1 VQLRAAFSVIVFGAA
16 VCTAQFA
23 FGQATTTS
31 VLEYGAHA
39 DGASDCT
46 AAFQRALNACAT
58 AGGGTVYAPAGR
70 YFFAGH
76 LNVPAYV
83 CLQGSFA
90 APPTT
95 TDSSGTVLLATEGR
109 GNSNAEPFIVLNR
122 CSTLRGVEVFY
133 PGQKPKDIQEYPWCV
148 RGHGDNVA
156 IRDVLLVN
164 PYLGVDFGTFPVG
177 RHFISGLYGGP
188 LKLGLFVDKCL
199 DVGRVENVHFW
210 PFWTEEAME
219 FTRTNGTAFKIA
231 KTDWE
236 YMRDCFCI
244 SYAVGYLF
252 TQVKDGPGNAVLTQC
267 GSDVGPLAVKI
278 EAVQSHAG
286 VSFENGQF
294 MAGVQVLDSNSGPV
308 KFTSCG
314 FWGVQDVTDSHV
326 QIAGAGHVSFIACHF
341 TWWDQHHV
349 HAPCVIANSG
359 GLTMNGCEFLDTA
372 PGTRHIELR
381 EDVEAAIIQGNRFR
395 AEPRIDN
402 RSEGDVVISGN
413 TTGRKTKLRAA
424 IDSGNASAVA
434 ASWRA
439 RMNNSPMTSAPESLR
454 LASAMILQT
463 PETAELRSELLRS
476 IVDQRTTPPTTFQKR
491 AARELARDRKQTGD
505 TGPEVPA
512 SRAGSPVTSVGLQLP
527 NSAAAQFSFAYDSNA
542 LHFSVLADEPK
553 MKNLHAH
560 VTKHDGQL
568 WTDDAFELFLA
579 PRGSTDDYFQL
590 IVNANGAWYDGS
602 GNQRA
607 TSAVWNMQPRINVSR
622 SPAGWGVEVALAWSD
637 LGLAAKPGD
646 RWGVDVRRW
655 RFAGGE
661 KEYASWADAPLGG
674 DTHHPEA
681 FGALVFQ

>member
-1 VQLRAAFSVIVFGAA
+1 MQLKAALVVFLVASSIAVSEAAADQTSCGSVLDFGARP
-16 VCTAQFA
+16 
-23 FGQATTTS
+23 
-31 VLEYGAHA
+31 
-39 DGASDCT
+39 DGKSDCT
-46 AAFQRALNACAT
+46 AAFRQALDSCAA
-58 AGGGTVYAPAGR
+58 AGGGTVYAPPGH
-70 YFFAGH
+70 YYFAGH
-76 LNVPAYV
+76 LNVPPYV
-83 CLQGSFA
+83 CLQGSFQ

-95 TDSSGTVLLATEGR
+95 TDSSGTILLATEGR
-109 GNSNAEPFIVLNR
+109 GNVSAEPFLVLNR

-133 PGQKPKDIQEYPWCV
+133 PDQKPKDIVEYPWCI
-148 RGHGDNVA
+148 RGHGDDVA

-188 LKLGLFVDKCL
+188 LKLGLFIDKCL

-210 PFWTEEAME
+210 PFWTEATME
-219 FTRTNGTAFKIA
+219 YTRTNGTAFKIA

-326 QIAGAGHVSFIACHF
+326 QIAGAGHVTFTACHF
-341 TWWDQHHV
+341 TWWDQHHT
-349 HAPCVIANSG
+349 HAPCIVASAG
-359 GLTMNGCEFLDTA
+359 GITVNGCEFLDTS
-372 PGTRHIELR
+372 PGTKHIELH

-395 AEPRIDN
+395 AEPRIEN

-413 TTGRKTKLRAA
+413 VGGKKTKLRAA
-424 IDSGNASAVA
+424 IDSGDATAVA
-434 ASWRA
+434 ASWQA

-454 LASAMILQT
+454 LASAMILKT
-463 PETAELRSELLRS
+463 PETAELRRELLRS

-491 AARELARDRKQTGD
+491 AARELARDRKQSAQS
-505 TGPEVPA
+505 GPEVPA
-512 SRAGSPVTSVGLQLP
+512 SRAATPVTSVGLQLP
-527 NSAAAQFSFAYDSNA
+527 NSVAAQFAFTYDERS
-542 LHFSVLADEPK
+542 LHFSVLADEPA
-553 MKNLHAH
+553 MSNLHAE

-579 PRGSTDDYFQL
+579 PRGSTDEYLQL
-590 IVNANGAWYDGS
+590 IFNASGTWYDGR
-602 GNQRA
+602 GDQRS
-607 TSAVWNMQPRINVSR
+607 TSAEWNMHPLISVAKSNAS
-622 SPAGWGVEVALAWSD
+622 WGLDVTLPWSE

-646 RWGVDVRRW
+646 VWGVDVRRW

-661 KEYASWADAPLGG
+661 KEYASWSGAPLGG

-681 FGALVFQ
+681 FGTLVFQ